1 LAARA
6 IENQM
11 FFVGCNRVGASK
23 GEVFG
28 GHSMIVSPWG
38 EILTEGDDRQA
49 LLVAQIDLTE
59 IDQAREKVPVFRDRR
74 VDVYSRWRVDRND
87 A

>member
-11 FFVGCNRVGASK
+11 FFVGCNRIGASK

-38 EILTEGDDRQA
+38 EILTEGDDRQT
-49 LLVAQIDLTE
+49 LLVTQIDLAQID
-59 IDQAREKVPVFRDRR
+59 DAREKVPVFRDRR
-74 VDVYSRWRVDRND
+74 GDVYSRWRIDRDD